1 VDGLVKV
8 SGFSTNLLTGL
19 AVYLAAAG
27 IGATWNAS
35 GAYGVLDTGIVLGT
49 LPQTPD
55 RVICLTAYGVS
66 DSPSLSDSV
75 LGVQVRCRWG
85 GADPRPVD
93 DLNDSIFSILHGK
106 TAFTLSTGVVVVQAL
121 RQSTASLGQDE
132 GRRWSMTANYYL
144 TVHRPSTYR
153 T

>member
-1 VDGLVKV
+1 M
-8 SGFSTNLLTGL
+8 SGFSTDLLTGL
-19 AVYLAAAG
+19 AEYFAAAG
-27 IGATWNAS
+27 IGATWNP
-35 GAYGVLDTGIVLGT
+35 GGVYDVLATGIKLGT

-55 RVICLTAYGVS
+55 RIICLSDYGVS

-85 GADPRPVD
+85 GADPRPVK
-93 DLNDSIFSILHGK
+93 DLNDAVFNILHGK
-106 TAFTLSTGVVVVQAL
+106 TAFTLSTGVTCVQAL

-132 GRRWSMTANYYL
+132 SRRWSTTANYYL
-144 TVHRPSTYR
+144 TVHRPSAYR